1 MMKNKPLHLLLIA
14 AVAISFDLMAPP
26 AIAGRLSPHPPNRIT
41 AHEKKFEAI
50 TAFMKKRGFES
61 DFWVTEA
68 CSAPEFKWFYRV
80 YSPKATA
87 KVLVMITKSGELQ
100 TKLFMP
106 VSSTAP
112 KTEIIADLTE
122 VSKQLKRKY

>member
-1 MMKNKPLHLLLIA
+1 MMNNKRIRLLLIA

-26 AIAGRLSPHPPNRIT
+26 AFAGRLSPYPPNRIT
-41 AHEKKFEAI
+41 VHEKKFDAI

-61 DFWVTEA
+61 DFWVTEQ

-80 YSPKATA
+80 YSPKVTA
-87 KVLVMITKSGELQ
+87 KVLVMFTKSGELQ
-100 TKLFMP
+100 TKLFVP

-112 KTEIIADLTE
+112 DAEIIADLTD
-122 VSKQLKRKY
+122 VSTRLNRKY